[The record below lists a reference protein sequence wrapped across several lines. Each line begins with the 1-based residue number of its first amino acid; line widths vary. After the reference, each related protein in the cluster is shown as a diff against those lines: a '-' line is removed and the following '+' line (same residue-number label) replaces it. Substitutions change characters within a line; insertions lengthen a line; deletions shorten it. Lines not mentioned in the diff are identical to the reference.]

1 MGNNPNKPQTKEAV
15 ETNENVEETVV
26 AEKTQVIGV
35 VCNCDQLNVR
45 KEPNKNATV
54 IDIVK
59 AGTEFKIEG
68 ESGIFYKVDK
78 GYVMK
83 DYISVK

>member
-1 MGNNPNKPQTKEAV
+1 MGKNPNKPQTKEVV
-15 ETNENVEETVV
+15 ETNENVEET
-26 AEKTQVIGV
+26 VIGV

-78 GYVMK
+78 GYIMK